1 MHNGT
6 KANPNISLDTEERKT
21 GGKGGGKRVRI
32 KTEAYSIDGRGQ
44 NVFFSGLLYTL
55 TGYIRWP
62 TMASMVYIILYVY
75 VNISIV
81 LRISSLMPR
90 MSTADP

>member
-6 KANPNISLDTEERKT
+6 KANPNISLDMEERKT

-44 NVFFSGLLYTL
+44 NVFFSGLLY
-55 TGYIRWP
+55 IQSDWIH

>member
-44 NVFFSGLLYTL
+44 NVFFSGLLYTQSDW
-55 TGYIRWP
+55 IH
-62 TMASMVYIILYVY
+62 TMAHYSFYGLYHF
-75 VNISIV
+75 IC
-81 LRISSLMPR
+81 LC
-90 MSTADP
+90 